1 MRPKH
6 DGDKRVKISVNG
18 DLHEVANTSLESV
31 LAELGFA
38 DAKVATAVNSEFVP
52 AALRTTTQLHEGD
65 RIEVLAPMQ
74 GG

>member
-1 MRPKH
+1 MRHEH
-6 DGDKRVKISVNG
+6 DGDKHMKISVNG
-18 DLHEVANTSLESV
+18 DVREVASTSLEGA

-52 AALRTTTQLHEGD
+52 AALRASRQLNEGD